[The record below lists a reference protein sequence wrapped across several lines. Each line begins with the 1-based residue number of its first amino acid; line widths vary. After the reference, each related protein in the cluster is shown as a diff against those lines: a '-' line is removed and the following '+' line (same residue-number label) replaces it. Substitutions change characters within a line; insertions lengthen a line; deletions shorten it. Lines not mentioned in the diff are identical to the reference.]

1 VETAEEARLIWAW
14 IQKTDIRIVEAS
26 GTLALPAE
34 PVIRLER
41 RSGR

>member
-1 VETAEEARLIWAW
+1 MLANTM
-14 IQKTDIRIVEAS
+14 RIVDAS
-26 GTLALPAE
+26 GSLALPAE